1 MSMTE
6 AASSRAEILANHR
19 PEPRGPG
26 SSGTGPNGT
35 GVENLIPILQD
46 IQERDGYLSEEAV
59 GMLARAS
66 AISENEIYGVASF
79 YTQFRFEPPAEHT
92 IHVCQ
97 GTACHVRGSHQI
109 LFDFEERLSVKAG
122 GMTADHKFGLER
134 VACVGCCALAPV
146 VLVDGQVRAGMKPK
160 MVTGLLSKLGYKPNG
175 HGPSGHGPSAKDA

>member
-6 AASSRAEILANHR
+6 AASSLAEILASHR
-19 PEPRGPG
+19 PEP
-26 SSGTGPNGT
+26 SGTGPNGTGPSGT

-66 AISENEIYGVASF
+66 GISENEIYGVASF

-109 LFDFEERLSVKAG
+109 LFDFEERLRVKAG